1 MYDAQDVFDLL
12 QYHDLELTLDLLVEN
27 RKQSALEEAEELAL
41 EPKERTMTVLKLRAW
56 TH

>member
-1 MYDAQDVFDLL
+1 MHDVKDVFDLL
-12 QYHDLELTLDLLVEN
+12 HYNDLELTLDFLVEN

-41 EPKERTMTVLKLRAW
+41 EPKERIMMALKLRAW